1 MQRRHHR
8 TRKETHAKPT
18 LNMRKS
24 AQIIEAPNQIPPP
37 APEAALESGKI
48 IHRHIPRTRLDPLER
63 AKIHINGLR
72 ELFLGQFSSE
82 PQPEDVPPDND
93 MWFDGSLH
101 PVLHAANNA
110 L

>member
-1 MQRRHHR
+1 
-8 TRKETHAKPT
+8 
-18 LNMRKS
+18 MRKS
-24 AQIIEAPNQIPPP
+24 AQIIETPNQIPPP
-37 APEAALESGKI
+37 APEAAPESGKI

-63 AKIHINGLR
+63 AKVHINGLR

-82 PQPEDVPPDND
+82 PQPEDVPPDNN